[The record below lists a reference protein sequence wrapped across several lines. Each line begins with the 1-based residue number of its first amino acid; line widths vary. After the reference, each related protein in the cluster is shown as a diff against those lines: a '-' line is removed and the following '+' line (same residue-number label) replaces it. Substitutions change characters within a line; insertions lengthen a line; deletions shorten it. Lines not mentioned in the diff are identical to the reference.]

1 MLRYFSNKV
10 KRLNLFDF
18 SVLKT
23 YCFALG
29 MILGAYVSSFV
40 KDNLLVFII
49 IAVVTGLWLMV
60 KIFKK

>member
-1 MLRYFSNKV
+1 MLKYFSERV

-40 KDNLLVFII
+40 KDNLLVFIVLS
-49 IAVVTGLWLMV
+49 VVAGLWLLV
-60 KIFKK
+60 KVFKK